1 MASLKINDA
10 TEGKLINLIVSVV
23 VAVTVS
29 LTPWVNSDSLIIP
42 KVIIL
47 FCSAMFLLPKFLTN
61 FRPFYKSIDPLLKMS
76 YFVVLCFMCFMILVM
91 SVSKAPFEQEFY
103 GRTGRGLGLATYLSL
118 AVVLLVSSRYA
129 LLSKVNVVHFGLVF
143 SCVISSSYS
152 ILQRHGLDIFDWV
165 TYTNGIIGTLGNP
178 NFQSSFAAMALV
190 SSLVFLGKSKKQI
203 LITLLI
209 LILLIYTL
217 YITQSTQGY
226 IATALSISVFMLIF
240 LWYQKKVFFIGF
252 FTFFIVSSFFAIIGM
267 LDRGPL
273 NYFLYK
279 TSVQS
284 RGEMW
289 RTGISAANDNPIF
302 GVGLDSYGDYSL
314 LYRDEKTVNGINEFT
329 DNAHNIFIQ
338 TAATG
343 GYILAFI
350 YLLIVGLTLYSF
362 ILLQKKL
369 GKFNRGVAALF
380 SAWIAFQAQSLIS
393 PPNISMLAWNFLI
406 SGFLIGIGFQKT
418 IETNSFSLKD
428 QGFSRPIGY
437 LFLIFSLVVM
447 YPMYNADKIAWSTKK
462 TGDALVAIKAAKMYP
477 ESSLRYFRI
486 GMELYNS
493 KLLEASLDIGRSAVK
508 FNPNA
513 VSAWFLI
520 LINETAP
527 IEERRIAREQIV
539 RLDPLGTDVDNFR
552 F

>member
-447 YPMYNADKIAWSTKK
+447 YPMYNADKIEWSTKK